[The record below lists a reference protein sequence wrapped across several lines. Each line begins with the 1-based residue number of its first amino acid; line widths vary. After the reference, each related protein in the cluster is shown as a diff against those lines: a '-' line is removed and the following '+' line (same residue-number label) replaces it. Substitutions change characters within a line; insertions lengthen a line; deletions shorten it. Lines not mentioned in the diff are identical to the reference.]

1 MDRLILAITDLPQNE
16 YGTWLFTDG
25 ILNAGFTGMI
35 LNGDTWVYVTDG
47 YISNTYTGMALND
60 YGWW

>member
-1 MDRLILAITDLPQNE
+1 MAVNEYGWWYFSNGQIDFGYNGFATNE

-35 LNGDTWVYVTDG
+35 LNGDTWVYVTCLL
-47 YISNTYTGMALND
+47 YTS
-60 YGWW
+60 